1 VSLPPADWYDDPE
14 NTLQYRY
21 WDGTQWTDHRSPKSL
36 PPPPGSGRGESA
48 WAIFGRIF
56 SVLGATW
63 REAVIVAIPLTVG
76 TLVGASLI
84 YLGVNEA
91 LNVDT
96 RELIELVTTPG
107 FDPDSGADKLF
118 IDSIDVTVSGM
129 AVLAVTGGAIIWAV
143 GASVSSLGLSRL
155 FVANCNG
162 IKLGSGAAIRG
173 GLRRIPRL
181 LLFMLQA
188 FLVLLVF
195 SIIMTIIGVIAPV
208 LLILTIPATLG
219 AMVWLVPYLVVGA
232 VTVAAGPRHSGVIR
246 STRAAMVGRWRHVV
260 VRVLLLVLLG
270 LGLSLPIGAVSNAIF
285 AVSLWGYALVTALV
299 QGFQTVVS
307 AAGYALIYDSIE
319 APVDPE
325 LTAQP
330 N

>member
-1 VSLPPADWYDDPE
+1 MSLPPADWYDDPE

-21 WDGTQWTDHRSPKSL
+21 WDGSQWTDHRSPKAL
-36 PPPPGSGRGESA
+36 PPPPGSGGGEGA
-48 WAIFGRIF
+48 WAILGKIF

-63 REAVIVAIPLTVG
+63 RGAVIVAIPLAVG

-96 RELIELVTTPG
+96 KELIELVTTPG
-107 FDPDSGADKLF
+107 FDPDSGDDKIF
-118 IDSIDVTVSGM
+118 IDSIDVTVSSL
-129 AVLAVTGGAIIWAV
+129 AVLAVTSGAIVWAL

-155 FVANCNG
+155 FVAHRNG
-162 IKLGSGAAIRG
+162 VELGPGSAIRG
-173 GLRRIPRL
+173 GLARIPRL
-181 LLFMLQA
+181 LLLMLQA
-188 FLVLLVF
+188 FLVLLVV
-195 SIIMTIIGVIAPV
+195 SIIMTIVGVIAPV
-208 LLILTIPATLG
+208 LLILTIPATIG
-219 AMVWLVPYLVVGA
+219 VMVWLVPYLVVAA

-246 STRAAMVGRWRHVV
+246 TTRSSMAGKWRHVA
-260 VRVLLLVLLG
+260 VRLLLLVLLG

-299 QGFQTVVS
+299 QTFQTVVS
-307 AAGYALIYDSIE
+307 AAGYALIYDSID

-325 LTAQP
+325 LTTEP